1 METVETV
8 ETVETKDLKKYVL
21 LTFLLTLTDS
31 LKARDASASKKS
43 DWPIGRSHS

>member
-31 LKARDASASKKS
+31 LKAKDASASKNEKHVFE
-43 DWPIGRSHS
+43 DI